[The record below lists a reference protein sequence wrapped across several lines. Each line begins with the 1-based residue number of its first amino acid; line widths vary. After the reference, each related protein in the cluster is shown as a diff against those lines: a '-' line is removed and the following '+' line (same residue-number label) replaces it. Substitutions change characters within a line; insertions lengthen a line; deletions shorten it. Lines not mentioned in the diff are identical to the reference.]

1 MGYTCSVGSEVLVAS
16 HYCIRLSIEKQMIM
30 ILI

>member
-1 MGYTCSVGSEVLVAS
+1 MGYTCSVGSELLVAGD
-16 HYCIRLSIEKQMIM
+16 CIRLSIEKQMIM